1 MTAQPIGFI
10 GLGNMGGRMTRRLVA
25 GGVSVLGFDVRS
37 GQAEQCGA
45 SLAATIAEIAQA
57 CELILLS
64 LPDSHAVEA
73 VVEGDAGLLAHCRAG
88 QTFVNLSTAAP
99 RSTRS
104 DSRPQPLPVELGH
117 QSAGLSLAAAAHPSL
132 TTIPL
137 PAQP

>member
-99 RSTRS
+99 RSIR
-104 DSRPQPLPVELGH
+104 R
-117 QSAGLSLAAAAHPSL
+117 LAALFAERGVVWCSWMRASRAVQRRPTRARSRS
-132 TTIPL
+132 
-137 PAQP
+137 